1 MIINIRYHIFTI
13 TAIFAALGLGILI
26 GSSIIGN
33 ETLIEKQKSIID
45 NIGNEIERLRDENL
59 GLQTDFSQLQDRIKY
74 RNELEERVLP
84 LILKKELGNKY
95 YLMLITENSGQ
106 TQTELNSYFRTT
118 GANIAIFSEP
128 GKLLNTASEKQS
140 YYKIILW
147 NNNGKDSSLITGLQK
162 ELNQEEFLVY
172 SGDDVIGLMLVMLE
186 DELNESRKNDHSH
199 NSSL

>member
-33 ETLIEKQKSIID
+33 ETLIDKQKGIID
-45 NIGNEIERLRDENL
+45 NIVNEIERLRDENL
-59 GLQTDFSQLQDRIKY
+59 GLQADFSKLQDKIKY

-84 LILKKELGNKY
+84 LILKKELGNKDY
-95 YLMLITENSGQ
+95 MMLITENCGQ
-106 TQTELNSYFRTT
+106 TETELNNYFRTIGT
-118 GANIAIFSEP
+118 NIAIFSEP
-128 GKLLNTASEKQS
+128 GKLLNTASEKQT

-147 NNNGKDSSLITGLQK
+147 NNNDKDSSLITSLHK
-162 ELNQEEFLVY
+162 EINQEQFLVY
-172 SGDDVIGLMLVMLE
+172 SGHDVIGLILVMLE
-186 DELNESRKNDHSH
+186 DELNESPKKDHSH